1 MLYKME
7 KVRCLSVGTAAVEE
21 ELCCQAF
28 LIENN
33 SESATVYFREKD
45 ADGIDC
51 TEDNGYV
58 LRPGTRL
65 DLPLC
70 ARQLSLIATAQAD
83 VRLLILE

>member
-1 MLYKME
+1 MIYKIE
-7 KVRCLSVGTAAVEE
+7 KVKKLSVGTAAVEE

-33 SESATVYFREKD
+33 STSATVYFRDKD

-51 TEDNGYV
+51 TAENGYA
-58 LRPGTRL
+58 LLPGERL

-70 ARQLSLIATAQAD
+70 ARELSLVASAQAD

>member
-1 MLYKME
+1 MVYKIE
-7 KVRCLSVGTAAVEE
+7 KVKKLSVGSSAVEE

-33 SESATVYFREKD
+33 SDSATVYFRDKD

-51 TEDNGYV
+51 TAENGYA
-58 LRPGTRL
+58 LGPGSRL

-70 ARQLSLIATAQAD
+70 ARQLSLVSGGQAD

>member
-1 MLYKME
+1 MIYKIE
-7 KVRCLSVGTAAVEE
+7 KVKKLSVGTAAVEE

-33 SESATVYFREKD
+33 SDTATVYFRDKD
-45 ADGIDC
+45 ADNIDC
-51 TEDNGYV
+51 SAENGYA
-58 LRPGTRL
+58 LAPGSRL

-70 ARQLSLIATAQAD
+70 ARQLSLTATAQAD

>member
-1 MLYKME
+1 MIYKIE
-7 KVRCLSVGTAAVEE
+7 KVKKLSVGTAAVEE

-33 SESATVYFREKD
+33 SAEATVYFREKD

-51 TEDNGYV
+51 TEENGYA
-58 LRPGTRL
+58 LGPGERL

-70 ARQLSLIATAQAD
+70 ARELSLVASAQAD

>member
-1 MLYKME
+1 MIYKIE
-7 KVRCLSVGTAAVEE
+7 KVRKLSVGTAAVEE

-33 SESATVYFREKD
+33 SEGATVYFRDKD
-45 ADGIDC
+45 ADNIDC
-51 TEDNGYV
+51 TADNGYA
-58 LRPGTRL
+58 LGPGSRL

-70 ARQLSLIATAQAD
+70 ARQLSLVATAQAD